1 MSLSRKIVR
10 YAVVGVIGTIIHF
23 GILTLLVERFRG
35 EPVTSSTIG
44 FIITVIVSY
53 LLNHRWTFR
62 SDRGHGSALPRYVI
76 VSVTGMVLNSGIMY
90 LTVHVFG
97 LYYILGQCLVV
108 VVVPITN
115 FALNYR
121 WSFRPA
127 A

>member
-1 MSLSRKIVR
+1 MSLSRKIIR
-10 YAVVGVIGTIIHF
+10 YAVVGVIGTAVHF
-23 GILTLLVERFRG
+23 GVLAALVELFG
-35 EPVTSSTIG
+35 VEPVTSSTIG
-44 FIITVIVSY
+44 FIVTVIVSY
-53 LLNHRWTFR
+53 VLNHRWTFR
-62 SDRGHGSALPRYVI
+62 SDRGHRSALPRYII
-76 VSVTGMVLNSGIMY
+76 VSITGMLLNTGIMF

-97 LYYILGQCLVV
+97 LWYILGQCLVV